1 MIRNLFCFFIIC
13 LLPYGLSAQ
22 SKLLDYSLDNC
33 TSILGSK
40 FNPSEHHFHKSFS
53 RSEFKYGRSKFDQYF
68 VQVDAPDS
76 LFLGMTVY
84 EAYLG
89 IDKDSLIN
97 SIHIQLNPSDKAYQ
111 VIESKYGSPNITSDT
126 DNTFTGIVVKAWNK
140 QTYTI
145 NTVTD
150 RFLGDTVR
158 KLIVRFSRL

>member
-1 MIRNLFCFFIIC
+1 MRCLFILSTMC
-13 LLPYGLSAQ
+13 LVTSGLFAQ
-22 SKLLDYSLDNC
+22 NHLLHYSLDSC

-40 FNPSEHHFHKSFS
+40 FNPSEHHIFKTFS
-53 RSEFKYGRSKFDQYF
+53 RNEFKYGRSKFDQFF

-84 EAYLG
+84 ETYLG
-89 IDKDSLIN
+89 INKDSLIN
-97 SIHIQLNPSDKAYQ
+97 SVHIQLEPSDKADQ
-111 VIESKYGSPNITSDT
+111 IIENQYGTPDITSDT
-126 DNTFTGIVVKAWNK
+126 DNTFTGIVIKGWNK
-140 QTYTI
+140 KTYTI